1 MTLLNQEN
9 DKEEKQMKKL
19 IALLLVLAMALS
31 LAACGGS
38 SAPKA
43 DAPAAE
49 PVVSESG
56 KTVLNVWAFTD
67 EVPNMINR
75 YLELNPDFA
84 EKYEIKTTIIATTDG
99 QYQPALDQALAAG
112 GADAPDLYCAE
123 AAFILKY
130 AQGDAAKYAA
140 PYEDLGIDVAGDI
153 E

>member
-1 MTLLNQEN
+1 MTLLNQEI

-56 KTVLNVWAFTD
+56 KTVHHSCLFT
-67 EVPNMINR
+67 
-75 YLELNPDFA
+75 
-84 EKYEIKTTIIATTDG
+84 
-99 QYQPALDQALAAG
+99 
-112 GADAPDLYCAE
+112 
-123 AAFILKY
+123 
-130 AQGDAAKYAA
+130 
-140 PYEDLGIDVAGDI
+140 
-153 E
+153 